1 MDQSVRMF
9 VEELTRASDA
19 QNITFPQLVQSL
31 LAAGVERYHA
41 DLMRS
46 ERIYYMQDGNSCSI
60 PAHVVRDIARD
71 FSATG
76 VEAAVRAAQR
86 GDIQYREFCRHIA
99 AAGCVGYFVT
109 LAGRRA
115 VYYGRTGETHIEHF
129 PASR

>member
-19 QNITFPQLVQSL
+19 ESITFPQVVQSM

-46 ERIYYMQDGNSCSI
+46 ERVYYMPDGISCSI

-71 FSATG
+71 FSAAG

-86 GDIQYREFCRHIA
+86 GDIQYREFCRRIA

-109 LAGRRA
+109 LAGQRA